1 MFCPKSRDHFMK
13 DILSTVIKQLDTQ
26 KTKFC
31 RIKHKRG
38 WLEYLEDGDLVFR
51 ASELHDILRRVV
63 DSEGKTPR
71 GNKLLAL
78 RKKTT
83 FTARKDKA
91 PYRPE
96 EALERFIIV
105 SNSGNFYNQIPIGG
119 RKESIDIGITENNS
133 KLIFVELKPW
143 KSTDSPL
150 YAIVE
155 SLKNFMEYRIIQE
168 RSIERLNDFDEIE
181 LMILAP
187 EAYYMEF
194 GLIDSYGKTRIDKI
208 SILKKTLRSISSEFK
223 VNISFMVLQLD
234 ENNFH
239 GTCRKIY
246 DNRKVIGQGEIRLSE
261 ADSIPILARDKWK
274 LLVSSS

>member
-1 MFCPKSRDHFMK
+1 MK
-13 DILSTVIKQLDTQ
+13 NILSTVIKRLDTK
-26 KTKFC
+26 KTKYC

-38 WLEYLEDGDLVFR
+38 WLEYLEDGDLIFDP
-51 ASELHDILRRVV
+51 SELHNILRRVV
-63 DSEGKTPR
+63 DSEGNRPR
-71 GNKLLAL
+71 GDKLLAL
-78 RKKTT
+78 RKRTS

-105 SNSGNFYNQIPIGG
+105 SNSDKFYNQIPIGG
-119 RKESIDIGITENNS
+119 RKESIDIGIKENNS

-143 KSTDSPL
+143 KSNDSPL

-155 SLKNFMEYRIIQE
+155 SLKNLMEYRIIQE
-168 RSIERLNDFDEIE
+168 KDIKRLNDFDEIE

-187 EAYYMEF
+187 EAYYMAF
-194 GLIDSYGKTRIDKI
+194 DLIDKHGKTRIDKI
-208 SILKKTLRSISSEFK
+208 PILKKTLSSINSAFK
-223 VNISFMVLQLD
+223 IDISLMVLQLD

-239 GTCRKIY
+239 TICRKIY
-246 DNRKVIGQGEIRLSE
+246 DNQKVIGQGEIHLSE
-261 ADSIPILARDKWK
+261 TDSIPILARDKWK

>member
-1 MFCPKSRDHFMK
+1 MK

-26 KTKFC
+26 KTKYC
-31 RIKHKRG
+31 RIRHKRG

-51 ASELHDILRRVV
+51 PSELHDILRRVV

-78 RKKTT
+78 RKSTT

-105 SNSGNFYNQIPIGG
+105 SNSDNFYNQIPIGG

-150 YAIVE
+150 YAMVE

-168 RSIERLNDFDEIE
+168 RNIERLHDFDEME

-194 GLIDSYGKTRIDKI
+194 GLIDSHGKTRIDKI

-223 VNISFMVLQLD
+223 VDISFMVLQLD

-239 GTCRKIY
+239 VTCRKIY
-246 DNRKVIGQGEIRLSE
+246 DNRKVIGQGEIQLTG